1 MTKTFFVTTPIYY
14 MNGHP
19 HLGHYYATT
28 VADTLARIFAQKQTS
43 FFLTGTDEHGEK
55 VAKKAQ
61 ERGYTPQEFTDKL
74 AEEWRDTWQKMDI
87 DYNYFIRTTD
97 EHHKQFAQYIIQ
109 NLKDRGALYEQEYQ
123 ALYCIGAESFVSKSE
138 LREGGLCPD
147 HDETP
152 QVIDERNWFFS
163 LSDYKASIRNLI
175 ETDGIKI
182 TPQSRKNEVLEM
194 LDNPEVTDFSVTRE
208 RVSWGIPVPFDTDQT
223 IYVWIDALF
232 NYLSAVVAHYDVP
245 FQGRDITDVLA
256 DIEHVWPPDVH
267 ILGKDIVKFHAIYWP
282 AFLLALGVSE
292 DNLPREL
299 LVTGMFLSQGRKMS
313 KSLGNMVF
321 PQDIIE
327 FFNQETQTQRGN
339 DILRYYVLREM
350 RLGNDGDITQ
360 ERVEEVYQSE
370 LVNKVGNTFHRV
382 VGMARKYELMDA
394 RIPDQKAQRLQE
406 KIDTELDRRIEKYDV
421 YEALAYLLH
430 LCQEIGQGIETAK
443 PWEMKKQGNIQE
455 LERQVGQWMT
465 LLEILAHAF
474 APYLPDSSQVMKELV
489 QGADVRLFPRI

>member
-1 MTKTFFVTTPIYY
+1 MPKKFFVTTPIYY
-14 MNGHP
+14 MNGYP

-28 VADTLARIFAQKQTS
+28 VADTLARIFRKKQGA

-61 ERGYTPQEFTDKL
+61 EGGYTPKEFTDEL
-74 AEEWRDTWQKMDI
+74 AKEWCQTWQNMDI
-87 DYNYFIRTTD
+87 AYDYFIRTTD

-109 NLKDRGALYEQEYQ
+109 TLQERGALYEQEYQ
-123 ALYCIGAESFVSKSE
+123 ALYCVGAESFVSKSD

-147 HDETP
+147 HDESPET
-152 QVIDERNWFFS
+152 IDERNWFFK
-163 LSDYKASIRNLI
+163 LSDYKATIRDLI
-175 ETDGIKI
+175 HSDRLKI

-194 LDNPEVTDFSVTRE
+194 LDNPQVTDFSVTRE
-208 RVSWGIPVPFDTDQT
+208 RVSWGIPVPFDSNQT

-232 NYLSAVVAHYDVP
+232 NYLSAVVAEQNIA
-245 FQGRDITDVLA
+245 FQGRSIEDVLA
-256 DIEHVWPPDVH
+256 DLDMVWPPDVH
-267 ILGKDIVKFHAIYWP
+267 LLGKDIVKFHAIYWP
-282 AFLLALGVSE
+282 AFLLALGVPE
-292 DNLPREL
+292 DSLPREL

-313 KSLGNMVF
+313 KSLGNIVL
-321 PQDIIE
+321 PQDIID

-394 RIPDQKAQRLQE
+394 RMPEKKAQKLEESIDKELNKRLQ
-406 KIDTELDRRIEKYDV
+406 RYDI
-421 YEALAYLLH
+421 YEALAYLQH
-430 LCQEIGQGIETAK
+430 LCQEIGHGIETAK
-443 PWEMKKQGNIQE
+443 PWEMKKQGQISE
-455 LERQVGQWMT
+455 LEMQLGQWMT
-465 LLEILAHAF
+465 LLEILADKF
-474 APYLPDSSQVMKELV
+474 APYLPESSQVMKDLIK
-489 QGADVRLFPRI
+489 GGDVCLFPRI